1 MCRLFH
7 YGKRLVLTAVGTT
20 ALAAIWL
27 PSAGAAAPVASI
39 DRLGRT
45 TTATAVQP
53 TVSAALPELRATYST
68 IDFPG
73 ARWTIVHGVRR
84 TGPLGRTPEVI
95 GTYGDSDGYVQGF
108 VMSGGNYRTL
118 AFPGATET
126 YPEGINSRGEIVGTY
141 APPPPNDG
149 LCSFLY
155 SAGHYSTILT
165 ACSIGRSYD
174 IRANGINNS
183 DAIVADSVN
192 HVAGIHRGVVNVN
205 GNNEFGYSYAGNLS
219 IGLTGINNNPI
230 PVIVGSYSSQS
241 GVHGLIFHGTE
252 PASGT
257 SFDVPGAVYTNPYG
271 VNDSGQIAGCYTS
284 NSDHGFV
291 DTAGSFSAIDY
302 PGATRTCAYGID
314 NGSGVVASYDI
325 VGFYDTPGHEH
336 GFIATASI
344 IGGVVQARDR
354 SRRPTL

>member
-1 MCRLFH
+1 MMCRLFH
-7 YGKRLVLTAVGTT
+7 HWRRLVLAAIATT

-27 PSAGAAAPVASI
+27 PSAGAASTVASI
-39 DRLGRT
+39 DRLARAT
-45 TTATAVQP
+45 TAATAVQP

-68 IDFPG
+68 VDFPG
-73 ARWTIVHGVRR
+73 AGWTIVNGVRR
-84 TGPLGRTPEVI
+84 TGPIGRTLEVI
-95 GTYGDSDGYVQGF
+95 GTYGDSNGNVHGF

-118 AFPGATET
+118 AFPGATGT
-126 YPEGINSRGEIVGTY
+126 FPEGINGRGEIVGTY
-141 APPPPNDG
+141 APPPPNEG

-165 ACSIGRSYD
+165 ACSTGRSYD

-183 DAIVADSVN
+183 DVIVADYLN
-192 HVAGIHRGVVNVN
+192 HVSGIRRGVVNVN
-205 GNNEFGYSYAGNLS
+205 GTNDFGYSYAGNLS
-219 IGLTGINNNPI
+219 IGLTGINNNPV
-230 PVIVGSYSSQS
+230 PVMVGSYSQS
-241 GVHGLIFHGTE
+241 GGHGLIFQGTE

-257 SFDVPGAVYTNPYG
+257 SFDVPGAQYTNPYG
-271 VNDSGQIAGCYTS
+271 VNDSGRIAGCFTS

-314 NGSGVVASYDI
+314 NGSGVDGSYDI

-344 IGGVVQARDR
+344 IGGVVA
-354 SRRPTL
+354 SP

>member
-1 MCRLFH
+1 MCRLFQH
-7 YGKRLVLTAVGTT
+7 GKRLVLAAVATT

-27 PSAGAAAPVASI
+27 PSAGAASRAPSI

-45 TTATAVQP
+45 TTATAVHP
-53 TVSAALPELRATYST
+53 PVSAALPELRATYST

-73 ARWTIVHGVRR
+73 ARWTISTGVRR
-84 TGPLGRTPEVI
+84 TGPLGRTAEVI
-95 GTYGDSDGYVQGF
+95 GTYGDSNGNPHGF

-126 YPEGINSRGEIVGTY
+126 YPQGINGRGEIVGMY

-155 SAGHYSTILT
+155 SGGHYSTILT

-174 IRANGINNS
+174 IRATGINNS
-183 DAIVADSVN
+183 DDIVADYVN
-192 HVAGIHRGVVNVN
+192 HVSGIRRGVLNVN
-205 GNNEFGYSYAGNLS
+205 GNNEFGYSSAGGNLS
-219 IGLTGINNNPI
+219 IDLTGINNNPI
-230 PVIVGSYSSQS
+230 PVMVGSYSSQS
-241 GVHGLIFHGTE
+241 GGHGLIFHGTE
-252 PASGT
+252 PTSGT

-284 NSDHGFV
+284 SSDHGFV
-291 DTAGSFSAIDY
+291 DAAGSFSAIDY

-314 NGSGVVASYDI
+314 NGSGVVAGYDV

-336 GFIATASI
+336 GFIATTSM
-344 IGGVVQARDR
+344 IGGVVA
-354 SRRPTL
+354 SR